1 MLGCLMLRWIIYR
14 AGSTFVTFTHWQGS
28 SMVQQH
34 SQEKEA
40 IAEGRSFE
48 ATQERSKERRNGI
61 VGAPP
66 ILTPDGKQVK
76 IDEEKNDRRRR
87 NGIVEA
93 PFVGPDGFVTSSKH
107 QHAEDSRSR

>member
-1 MLGCLMLRWIIYR
+1 
-14 AGSTFVTFTHWQGS
+14 
-28 SMVQQH
+28 MVQQH

-61 VGAPP
+61 VGPPP

-76 IDEEKNDRRRR
+76 IDEEKNDSRRRR